1 MNIKELEQKIID
13 LGLGWIE
20 DKTNY
25 TMTIFDHDVLDSDD
39 YVNTNANPIISINY
53 GDVKIKPYF
62 IMDDKQVD
70 VSLNTFTKLLQ
81 LLSKFEDTPLEERT
95 ISTLYVLK
103 LNKGIFLKQDNIAHG
118 VFMPTYDI
126 EGATKYTKKS
136 AYDLVTNGYIKSN
149 ELLEALMEEYEEDE
163 NDEH

>member
-13 LGLGWIE
+13 LGLGYITKVDDSE
-20 DKTNY
+20 PSI
-25 TMTIFDHDVLDSDD
+25 TIYEHAYGGGTLIKVEYRRRILDIDFS
-39 YVNTNANPIISINY
+39 V
-53 GDVKIKPYF
+53 
-62 IMDDKQVD
+62 MDNNIDMDLHVF
-70 VSLNTFTKLLQ
+70 VKLLK
-81 LLSKFEDTPLEERT
+81 LLDEFEDTPVDMRFN
-95 ISTLYVLK
+95 IKHYVLK
-103 LNKGIFLKQDNIAHG
+103 LNNGIFLKQDNIAHG

-149 ELLEALMEEYEEDE
+149 ELLEALMEEYKEDE